1 MRVLIVEDEVKTARY
16 LGRGLGENGFAVDT
30 AGDGASALHLARTC
44 AYALVVLDVML
55 PRLDGWSVLRELRR
69 SGQETPVIILSARDS
84 VEDRVK
90 GLELGADDYLIK
102 PFSFSELLARVR
114 TVLRRGSARQL
125 DVIRIGDL
133 EVDVARQR
141 VSRSGRPI
149 RLTAK
154 EFALLALL
162 GRREG
167 EVLSRTLIA
176 EQVWDLNF
184 DSGTNVVE
192 VLVRRLRA
200 KIDDPFPDKL
210 IHTQRGRGYVLEAR

>member
-30 AGDGASALHLARTC
+30 AGDGASALQLARTC
-44 AYALVVLDVML
+44 SYALVVLDVML

-69 SGQETPVIILSARDS
+69 DSQTPVIILSARDS

-114 TVLRRGSARQL
+114 TVLRRGGARQL

-141 VSRSGRPI
+141 VSRGGRAI

-210 IHTQRGRGYVLEAR
+210 IHTQRGCGYVLEAR

>member
-1 MRVLIVEDEVKTARY
+1 VRVLIVEDEVKTARY

>member
-1 MRVLIVEDEVKTARY
+1 MRVLIVEDEAKTARY
-16 LGRGLGENGFAVDT
+16 LGRGLSENGFTVDT
-30 AGDGASALHLARTC
+30 AGDGASALHLARSC
-44 AYALVVLDVML
+44 AYALVVLDLML
-55 PRLDGWSVLRELRR
+55 PRLDGWSVLSELRE

-114 TVLRRGSARQL
+114 TVLRRGSARAL

-141 VSRSGRPI
+141 VSRSGRAI